1 MSQEFFDNLTIVPPP
16 ANRGATVV
24 VMLPRRHRSSTASVH
39 LEYALGDLSVV
50 RLPLFEV
57 ASGD

>member
-1 MSQEFFDNLTIVPPP
+1 VPPP

-50 RLPLFEV
+50 LLPLLEV